1 MKKFTSLFT
10 LVCALFI
17 TTATAQINQ
26 TVVFDFTNNAWGIKT
41 ITNAD
46 PSAETGKKEYNDGE
60 KSITITARGGRS
72 FYYDNDCLR
81 MDKEGNKLSL
91 PAFSFNVDK
100 IEVIGHAKAA
110 SYPNAD
116 INIQVGGKAVST
128 AVAGLTGTHIFEIA
142 PEYQA
147 AGNVYDIVIGAG
159 GGTYSSVVYIT
170 YIKVYPAA
178 SEDALILEAPVF
190 DNGSG
195 VYTGPV
201 TVAISSP
208 TAEVEG
214 VEDIFYY
221 YTTDGYEPD
230 AECDEVE
237 NGTITISESCTLKVV
252 LEFTYEGKTYT
263 SESTSAEYIISEE
276 VTYAKATEIVA
287 GNYFIAAGNALAL
300 PFSKGVLPAKET
312 VSANNYVTDAAYYA
326 YSITEDGN
334 GKFYIKDAKN
344 QYLTASAISSKDEI
358 KSSTTEHHTE
368 WSIDIEDDVAKIRKD
383 GYVIVY
389 KNNEFVVIK
398 EEEATGT
405 EVYPSLYT
413 VKSKDNESEEG
424 ETAIDNVV
432 TEVKESVI
440 YDICGRRIEN
450 IRNAG
455 IYIVNGKKMLVK

>member
-1 MKKFTSLFT
+1 MKTITSLLTF
-10 LVCALFI
+10 VCALFI

-26 TVVFDFTNNAWGIKT
+26 TVVYDFTNNAWGIKT
-41 ITNAD
+41 LTPAD
-46 PSAETGKKEYNDGE
+46 PTAETGKKTYTNGD
-60 KSITITARGGRS
+60 KSFTINARGGRS

-81 MDKEGNKLSL
+81 MDKAGNKLTL
-91 PAFSFNVDK
+91 PAFDFAVDK
-100 IEVIGHAKAA
+100 IEVTGHSKAA

-116 INIQVGGKAVST
+116 INIQVGGNAVST
-128 AVAGLTGTHIFEIA
+128 AVAGLTGSNIFEIA

-147 AGNVYDIVIGAG
+147 AGNTFDIVIGAG

-178 SEDALILEAPVF
+178 SENALTLEAPVF
-190 DNGSG
+190 NNGSG

-201 TVAISSP
+201 TVAVSSP

-214 VEDIFYY
+214 VEDVVYY

-230 AECDEVE
+230 AECDEIE
-237 NGTITISESCTLKVV
+237 DGTITISESCTLKVV
-252 LEFTYEGKTYT
+252 LEFTYEGQTYT

-276 VTYAKATEIVA
+276 VTYATATEIVT

-312 VSANNYVTDAAYYA
+312 VSANGYVTDAAYYA
-326 YSITEDGN
+326 YYIEEDGN
-334 GKFYIKDAKN
+334 GNFYIKDAKN
-344 QYLTASAISSKDEI
+344 QYITATATSSKDDI
-358 KSSTTEHHTE
+358 KTSTTEHHTE
-368 WSIDIEDDVAKIRKD
+368 WSIIIEDGVAKIRKD

-398 EEEATGT
+398 EEEATAT
-405 EVYPSLYT
+405 EIYPSLYT
-413 VKSKDNESEEG
+413 VESDNSETVIEN
-424 ETAIDNVV
+424 IVS
-432 TEVKESVI
+432 EVKESAI
-440 YDICGRRIEN
+440 YDLSGRRIEN

-455 IYIVNGKKMLVK
+455 IYIVNGKQILVK